1 MDYSSGFTVIG
12 GAIGAGIMM
21 IFGGLTTL
29 WNKGYIGFKI
39 GVKIWLPY
47 RPDWG
52 WKWSYKHKGDGRS
65 ALWKDIKGLFG
76 SSGVQHSEAPKSC

>member
-1 MDYSSGFTVIG
+1 VLG

-21 IFGGLTTL
+21 ILGGFMTL

-39 GVKIWLPY
+39 SVKIWLPY

-52 WKWSYKHKGDGRS
+52 CKWSYKHKGNKGS
-65 ALWKDIKGLFG
+65 AFWTDIKGLFG
-76 SSGVQHSEAPKSC
+76 SLGAQRSKAKCV